1 MIKKKIHIYFL
12 SFILLFN
19 WSLFRENFEL
29 DYILGIKILLSLII
43 PFLGMVTIFFIKP
56 KNNYLISNIFLFLFI
71 YFFIDQNILPLKSTI
86 FEKIGLNLFF
96 TVILMSLLL
105 SVLFY
110 FKKLR
115 IFFYLFAVSF
125 SIINLASGVFYY
137 LERNQT
143 AEYKYNLNK
152 KNLFVN
158 KSNKNGLIILF
169 LDEIDGVDEIAARD
183 LYNQNIASNIYKIL
197 NKYNFQ
203 YGKNIYSTF
212 SHTKIV
218 HAGILNNLDPVIFNK
233 ISDFENLFKR
243 HYHYASLKKN
253 LFFDSWNGDINV
265 YQSEHINFCNHNKV
279 KDCVTDRST
288 QLRDLI
294 FHLYNKESLLDY
306 LISRTIYYTDTKLLN
321 FNRNFYVS
329 YSRSPDKKN
338 FKKNLDDIFDKLKI
352 SKETDTKKLFY
363 YHAMTPHGPYSFKK
377 DCSHDYIDEKKINID
392 QRIFQHALE
401 VNCVFKIID
410 IFLENLEKEN
420 LLKKYDVIILGDHG
434 SRISK
439 SIKHQHQ
446 TFFAVKTET
455 IVDKDVLNN
464 NTIQNIF
471 PKIINPNY
479 KSSFKK
485 IVFPDVTIAG
495 SGSKVSDTSLII
507 PF

>member
-1 MIKKKIHIYFL
+1 MIERKIYIYFL
-12 SFILLFN
+12 SFVLLFN

-43 PFLGMVTIFFIKP
+43 PFFGMVIIFFIKP
-56 KNNYLISNIFLFLFI
+56 KNNYLISNIFLFLFF
-71 YFFIDQNILPLKSTI
+71 YFFIDQNILPLKSPI

-105 SVLFY
+105 FVLFY

-115 IFFYLFAVSF
+115 IFFYLFAVFF
-125 SIINLASGVFYY
+125 SISNLASGVFYY

-143 AEYKYNLNK
+143 AEYKYSLNK

-169 LDEIDGVDEIAARD
+169 LDEIGGIDEIAARD
-183 LYNQNIASNIYKIL
+183 LYNQNIASNVYKIL
-197 NKYNFQ
+197 NKYDFQ

-218 HAGILNNLDPVIFNK
+218 HAGILNNLDPIIFNK

-243 HYHYASLKKN
+243 HYGYVSLKKN
-253 LFFDSWNGDINV
+253 LFFDSWNGDIDV
-265 YQSEHINFCNHNKV
+265 FQSEHINFCNHNKV

-294 FHLYNKESLLDY
+294 FHLYNKERLLSY
-306 LISRTIYYTDTKLLN
+306 LILRAIYYTDTKLIN
-321 FNRNFYVS
+321 TNEDFYVK

-352 SKETDTKKLFY
+352 SKETDTKKLIF

-377 DCSHDYIDEKKINID
+377 DCSHGYIDEAKITID
-392 QRIFQHALE
+392 ERIFQHALE
-401 VNCVFKIID
+401 VNCVFKTVD
-410 IFLENLEKEN
+410 FFLENLEKEN

-434 SRISK
+434 SRIST
-439 SIKHQHQ
+439 SIKHKHQ

-455 IVDKDVLNN
+455 IVDKNTLNN

-471 PKIINPNY
+471 PKVINPNY
-479 KSSFKK
+479 KSLFKK
-485 IVFPDVTIAG
+485 IVVPDVV
-495 SGSKVSDTSLII
+495 SGASLII